1 MPQINMLYT
10 LNLHNVICQLYFNK
24 NHEEWFF
31 ITFMIQKSQDEKLK
45 KF

>member
-1 MPQINMLYT
+1 MLYV
-10 LNLHNVICQLYFNK
+10 NYISIKIMK
-24 NHEEWFF
+24 NDSLWLD